1 MSKSNKI
8 LLILLLSLGGG
19 GFLLCCGGLGGLTY
33 FGLDLVSAEVE
44 DQLRD
49 HPTIQ
54 TEIGEIETF
63 KMSLAKS
70 VAQPDDDVFVFD
82 VTGTK
87 GEGEVT
93 AKIFT
98 NSDDMEEI
106 IWARIETST
115 GTTID
120 LIP

>member
-1 MSKSNKI
+1 MSKSNKV
-8 LLILLLSLGGG
+8 LLILLLSLVG

-44 DQLRD
+44 DLLRD

-54 TEIGEIETF
+54 TEIGEIESFEMNLT
-63 KMSLAKS
+63 KS
-70 VAQPDDDVFVFD
+70 AVEPDDDVFVFD

-98 NSDDMEEI
+98 NSADMEEI
-106 IWARIETST
+106 IWARIKTST
-115 GTTID
+115 GRTID